1 MGATYESAE
10 MNGHDMKH
18 YPMTKEQ
25 RETFDHDLA
34 AIMTGL
40 SDVATLLGACFG
52 DKDPRHVRAKEAEAA
67 LQRLL
72 WALEREAEPL
82 RPEIWLSRC
91 VLKEWSGQGATE
103 QSEACSSSI
112 GG

>member
-1 MGATYESAE
+1 MT
-10 MNGHDMKH
+10 H

-40 SDVATLLGACFG
+40 SDVVTLLSACFG
-52 DKDPRHVRAKEAEAA
+52 DNDPRLVRAKEAEAA

-72 WALEREAEPL
+72 WAVERETEPL
-82 RPEIWLSRC
+82 TAGDVVVSVRAQRI
-91 VLKEWSGQGATE
+91 VGAGSNRAE
-103 QSEACSSSI
+103 RSMFDLDR
-112 GG
+112 G